1 VLTNFA
7 PTAFN
12 DGSTTLKVTAVPQ
25 DKDILPLRSQ
35 IISIRD
41 ADISVTMIDDKSISL
56 VNR

>member
-1 VLTNFA
+1 
-7 PTAFN
+7 
-12 DGSTTLKVTAVPQ
+12 LKVTAVPQ

-41 ADISVTMIDDKSISL
+41 ADISVTMLDDKSISL